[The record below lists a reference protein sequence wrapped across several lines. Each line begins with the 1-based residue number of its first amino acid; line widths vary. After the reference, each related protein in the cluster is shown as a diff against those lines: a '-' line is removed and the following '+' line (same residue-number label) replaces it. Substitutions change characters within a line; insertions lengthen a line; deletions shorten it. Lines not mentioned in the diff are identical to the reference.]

1 MFIEAMI
8 MITLIGTSHV
18 SMEGFEKARSVID
31 EADCIALE
39 LCPSRYYALKHGSGK
54 PQGIFFRILLWLQ
67 RDMGKK
73 TGVQPGS
80 DMLKAAELAESKGK
94 PVFLIDLP
102 MEEIMLSLQ
111 KAPLLE
117 KISLFLPGPDFDVS
131 RAPDAESVK
140 KINAEFH
147 KRSPFLYEH
156 LIARRNSR
164 MAENLRKI
172 SEGRNVLAIVGA
184 GHIPGLLE
192 LVEAKVI

>member
-1 MFIEAMI
+1 

-18 SMEGFEKARSVID
+18 SMEGFEKASAVID
-31 EADCIALE
+31 QFDCIALE
-39 LCPSRYYALKHGSGK
+39 LCPSRYYALKHGPGK
-54 PQGIFFRILLWLQ
+54 PKGMFFRILLWLQ
-67 RDMGKK
+67 KDMGKK
-73 TGVQPGS
+73 TGVQPGA

-117 KISLFLPGPDFDVS
+117 KLSLFLPGPDFDVS
-131 RAPDAESVK
+131 RAPDTESVE
-140 KINAEFH
+140 KINSEFR

-156 LIARRNSR
+156 LIARRNLR
-164 MAENLRKI
+164 MADNLRRI
-172 SEGRNVLAIVGA
+172 SDGRSVLAIVGA

>member
-1 MFIEAMI
+1 
-8 MITLIGTSHV
+8 LIGTSHV
-18 SMEGFEKARSVID
+18 SMEGFEKAGAAMD
-31 EADCIALE
+31 EADCLALE
-39 LCPSRYYALKHGSGK
+39 LCPSRYYALRHGSGK

-67 RDMGKK
+67 KDMGKK
-73 TGVQPGS
+73 TGVQPGA
-80 DMLKAAELAESKGK
+80 DMLKAAELAEAKGK

-131 RAPDAESVK
+131 RAPDAESVR
-140 KINAEFH
+140 KINAEFR

-156 LIARRNSR
+156 LIAKRNSY
-164 MAENLRKI
+164 MAENLRRI
-172 SEGRNVLAIVGA
+172 SEGKRVIAIVGA

-192 LVEAKVI
+192 LIDAKVI